1 VSEVGQPTSEEQLA
15 KLRLSVLDAFLLAAE
30 RRAEVMDAVAEARD
44 PDEARR
50 SIAQLLGI
58 TENAADAVLEVRLRR
73 FTQREVADIRAEN
86 QDLRGLLDRAP
97 WPGPVFRNDP

>member
-1 VSEVGQPTSEEQLA
+1 VSQFREPLNEEQQQVRLQA
-15 KLRLSVLDAFLLAAE
+15 RLSVLDAYLLAAE
-30 RRAEVMDAVAEARD
+30 RRAEVMDAAAEARD

-73 FTQREVADIRAEN
+73 FTQSEVADIRAEN
-86 QDLRGLLDRAP
+86 QDVRGRLDRAP
-97 WPGPVFRNDP
+97 